1 MATVNEAQNTAIQ
14 KIPVGD
20 LRVGMHV
27 DRIIQ
32 TSWLRSPLITSN
44 FMVTSAN
51 DIRNLMDYDIENV
64 YIDISKSV
72 NVNEAE
78 QGSAPSSPAVRAFRA
93 FEASLDDFMVDQQVP
108 VDLYQPCDRGAFDL
122 VIRKGL
128 VLSQEV
134 VNILK
139 SGGVLRLMY
148 PWEQKP
154 LFELYLRN
162 IEKLKAERM
171 SSGYNGPFV
180 NPAAAEA
187 HVRFMFEYRP
197 INPMALAPNVIIG
210 FDIYARADGVVSIVF
225 VKNSIM
231 STEIRSEWIERDLN
245 LLILKKDLAAYHDYL
260 SNMAKTSK
268 DAESKLAM
276 IRESSRIIVEGLS
289 ENPRSEKLM
298 GQTIET
304 VQDIIHVVMENPDA
318 FYAIMKLNNYD
329 YYTFTHSVNVATL
342 SIALGLSEGMKGG
355 KELADLALGAVLHD
369 IGKSQIEHSLINKPG
384 TLTDDEYKNVTS
396 HVMKGYEM
404 LRWNPS
410 ISAQAMIPLLQH
422 HEKLSGKGYPNGL
435 SGNQIHQ
442 FGRIVAVI
450 DVYDA
455 LTTERP
461 YRKALKPFEALS
473 ILSKGL
479 NDYDKRLFT
488 MLVSLIHVQRA

>member
-1 MATVNEAQNTAIQ
+1 MSETQNSAIR

-20 LRVGMHV
+20 LRIGMHV

-32 TSWLRSPLITSN
+32 TSWLRSPLVTSN
-44 FMVTSAN
+44 FMVMSAN

-64 YIDISKSV
+64 YIDLSKSV
-72 NVNEAE
+72 NASDAE
-78 QGSAPSSPAVRAFRA
+78 QESGPSPAVRAFRA
-93 FEASLDDFMVDQQVP
+93 FEANLDDFMVDQPVP
-108 VDLYQPCDRGAFDL
+108 VDLYQPCERGGFDI
-122 VIRKGL
+122 VIKKGL
-128 VLSQEV
+128 ALSQDV

-139 SGGVLRLMY
+139 SGGVSRLLY

-154 LFELYLRN
+154 LFESYMRN
-162 IEKLKAERM
+162 IEKLKAERKL
-171 SSGYNGPFV
+171 SGYSGPFV

-187 HVRFMFEYRP
+187 HVRFMLEYRP
-197 INPMALAPNVIIG
+197 INPIALVPNIIIG
-210 FDIYARADGVVSIVF
+210 FDIFARANGVISVVF
-225 VKNSIM
+225 IKNSIM
-231 STEIRSEWIERDLN
+231 SNEIRAEWIEKNLN
-245 LLILKKDLAAYHDYL
+245 LLILKHDLAAYHDYL
-260 SNMAKTSK
+260 SNMSKTSK
-268 DAESKLAM
+268 NPESKLAM

-342 SIALGLSEGMKGG
+342 SIALGLSEGMKAG

-369 IGKSQIEHSLINKPG
+369 IGKSQLEHSLINKPG
-384 TLTDDEYKNVTS
+384 TLTDDEYKNITS

-404 LRWNPS
+404 LRWNAS
-410 ISAQAMIPLLQH
+410 ISAHAMIPLLQH
-422 HEKLSGKGYPNGL
+422 HEKLTGGGYPNGL
-435 SGNQIHQ
+435 SGAQIHL

-455 LTTERP
+455 LTTERA